1 MIFRVDSG
9 WDGDSGGDSTQQHMS
24 LVVPFVACRSQGG
37 PYEDNGFAAG
47 FQAGEIHRALL
58 MAAPAHAERV
68 RFPMVRS
75 DLLPQLDLL
84 AMHAGFTIV
93 ARNIDER
100 FPQWADVTFSAGQC
114 PPGTQD
120 PQS

>member
-1 MIFRVDSG
+1 MFRVDG
-9 WDGDSGGDSTQQHMS
+9 EWEDVEQTQQHMS

-37 PYEDNGFAAG
+37 PYDDEGFAAG

-58 MAAPAHAERV
+58 MAAPAHAAQV

-75 DLLPQLDLL
+75 NLLPQLDLL

-93 ARNIDER
+93 ANASDER
-100 FPQWADVTFSAGQC
+100 FPDWADVTFGVNQ
-114 PPGTQD
+114 PG
-120 PQS
+120 PQELS